1 MHARATV
8 KQLWETYKARILPEL
23 DLQNSG
29 SNSEDPFDLWMADL
43 DDPNDTS
50 PYADEYDDYCSAKR
64 DPRCTNP
71 FIWWQ
76 CQLDSSPQLSRM
88 ALDLLSIPGMSA
100 AVERVFSSTKLMLLD
115 SRNRLGAMHIE
126 EAECLRSWQK
136 SGLVVL

>member
-1 MHARATV
+1 
-8 KQLWETYKARILPEL
+8 
-23 DLQNSG
+23 
-29 SNSEDPFDLWMADL
+29 MADL

-50 PYADEYDDYCSAKR
+50 PYADEYDHYCSAKR

-76 CQLDSSPQLSRM
+76 CQLDSSLQLSRM

-100 AVERVFSSTKLMLLD
+100 AVERVFSSMKLMLPD

-126 EAECLRSWQK
+126 EAECLR
-136 SGLVVL
+136 LLYVLRAVA